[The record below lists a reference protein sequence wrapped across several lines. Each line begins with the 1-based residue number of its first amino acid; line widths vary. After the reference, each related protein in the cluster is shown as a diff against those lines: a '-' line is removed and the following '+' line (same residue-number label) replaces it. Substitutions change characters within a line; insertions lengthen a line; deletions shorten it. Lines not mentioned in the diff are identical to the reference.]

1 MKKSKFYAMALM
13 LPIALLSTVSCDNED
28 GPDDPPQPVICP
40 TSSLTRAISE
50 SSNDLA
56 FPLLDKVCAQQE
68 PGKNVI
74 VSPLSLAEVLTMLSN
89 GAKGETLSQI
99 TDLLRTKDTSL
110 EEQNSAI
117 SDLNQYLISADSKT
131 SVAIAN
137 SQWIDDELKVKD
149 EYVNINAKWLNAETR
164 NQDLATAKTMNDIN
178 SWCDKNTKGCI
189 KKILDQPLSEDCRLG
204 LINALYFKGIWAI
217 KFDKDRTTEEYFTN
231 YDGAKSKVKMMHQ
244 TETFLA
250 YEGKDVDMAE
260 FDYGNGRFCMDVILP
275 HEGKKLDECLKE
287 FSSSTFFEY
296 IKESRERNVIVS
308 MPRMEIEFNTSLI
321 QPLIDMGMKNAFIG
335 ELADFSGITD
345 DGKLFVDKF
354 IQATYMKVDEE
365 GTEAAAVTA
374 AFLNIVTSAGPEPT
388 PLIFNMNR
396 PFAFVIREKDSN
408 TILFMGKVRN
418 L

>member
-1 MKKSKFYAMALM
+1 
-13 LPIALLSTVSCDNED
+13 
-28 GPDDPPQPVICP
+28 
-40 TSSLTRAISE
+40 
-50 SSNDLA
+50 
-56 FPLLDKVCAQQE
+56 
-68 PGKNVI
+68 
-74 VSPLSLAEVLTMLSN
+74 
-89 GAKGETLSQI
+89 
-99 TDLLRTKDTSL
+99 
-110 EEQNSAI
+110 
-117 SDLNQYLISADSKT
+117 
-131 SVAIAN
+131 
-137 SQWIDDELKVKD
+137 
-149 EYVNINAKWLNAETR
+149 
-164 NQDLATAKTMNDIN
+164 MNDIN

-204 LINALYFKGIWAI
+204 LINALYFKGMWAE
-217 KFDKDRTTEEYFTN
+217 KFNKDQTREEDFTN

-296 IKESRERNVIVS
+296 VKESRERDVIVS

-321 QPLIDMGMKNAFIG
+321 QPLIDMGMKNAFIRG
-335 ELADFSGITD
+335 LADFSGITD
-345 DGKLFVDKF
+345 DGKLFV
-354 IQATYMKVDEE
+354 
-365 GTEAAAVTA
+365 EAVESLVEIFLAD
-374 AFLNIVTSAGPEPT
+374 FLNIVTSAGPEPT

>member
-1 MKKSKFYAMALM
+1 MAFM

-28 GPDDPPQPVICP
+28 GPDDPPKPVICP
-40 TSSLTRAISE
+40 TSPTTRAISE
-50 SSNDLA
+50 SGNDLA
-56 FPLLDKVCAQQE
+56 FPLLDKVCAQQK
-68 PGKNVI
+68 PDKNVI

-99 TDLLRTKDTSL
+99 TNLLGTKDMSL

-117 SDLNQYLISADSKT
+117 SELNKYLTSADSKT

-137 SQWIDDELKVKD
+137 SQWIDDGLKVKD

-164 NQDLATAKTMNDIN
+164 NQDLATAKTMSDIN

-189 KKILDQPLSEDCRLG
+189 KKILEEPLPDDCRLG

-217 KFDKDRTTEEYFTN
+217 EFDKDRTTEDDFTN
-231 YDGAKSKVKMMHQ
+231 SNGKKSKVKMMHQ
-244 TETFLA
+244 TEIFPA
-250 YEGKDVDMAE
+250 YEGKDMDMVE
-260 FDYGNGRFCMDVILP
+260 FAYGNKKFCMDVILP
-275 HEGKKLDECLKE
+275 HEGKKLDECLKD
-287 FSSSTFFEY
+287 FSSSKFFEY
-296 IKESRERNVIVS
+296 INKSSARDVAVS
-308 MPRMEIEFNTSLI
+308 MPRMEIEFNTPLDA
-321 QPLIDMGMKNAFIG
+321 PLIELGVKNAFIG
-335 ELADFSGITD
+335 GLADFSGITD

-374 AFLNIVTSAGPEPT
+374 AFLNKVTSAGPEPT

-396 PFAFVIREKDSN
+396 PFAFVIREKESN
-408 TILFMGKVRN
+408 TILFIGKVRN
-418 L
+418 VL

>member
-1 MKKSKFYAMALM
+1 MKKSKFYAMALLM
-13 LPIALLSTVSCDNED
+13 PVALLSTASCSSDNED
-28 GPDDPPQPVICP
+28 EDTPVVCP
-40 TSSLTRAISE
+40 TTSTTRAISE

-56 FPLLDKVCAQQE
+56 FPFFDKVCAQHKPNE
-68 PGKNVI
+68 NVI
-74 VSPLSLAEVLTMLSN
+74 VSPLSLTEVLVMLSN
-89 GAKGETLSQI
+89 GAKGETLNQI
-99 TDLLRTKDTSL
+99 ISLIGTKDIPL
-110 EEQNSAI
+110 EEQNFAI
-117 SDLNQYLISADSKT
+117 STLNQYLISADSKT
-131 SVAIAN
+131 SVATAN

-189 KKILDQPLSEDCRLG
+189 KKILDQPLSENCRLG
-204 LINALYFKGIWAI
+204 LINALYFKGMWAE
-217 KFDKDRTTEEYFTN
+217 KFNKDQTREEDFTN

-244 TETFLA
+244 TEIFLA

-296 IKESRERNVIVS
+296 VKESRERDVIVS
-308 MPRMEIEFNTSLI
+308 MPRMEIKFKTPLDA
-321 QPLIDMGMKNAFIG
+321 PLIEMGMRNAFMG
-335 ELADFSGITD
+335 LADFSGISD
-345 DGKLFVDKF
+345 YDKLFIDKF
-354 IQATYMKVDEE
+354 IQATYIKVDEE

-374 AFLNIVTSAGPEPT
+374 AFLNKNSAADQEPT

-396 PFAFVIREKDSN
+396 PFAFIIREKDSN
-408 TILFMGKVRN
+408 TILFMGKVRT